1 MASAMTVEMFK
12 VILEKAECKTK
23 AGESTMPEGR
33 TIALYV
39 AHEGVSLTIS
49 RLVSLRL
56 ELDGQLIEARD
67 HRGELYMVPLA
78 DIFAASV
85 AGGTGDTPVRK
96 AGFLG

>member
-1 MASAMTVEMFK
+1 MRQAMTVEMFK
-12 VILEKAECKTK
+12 AILEKAECKTK
-23 AGESTMPEGR
+23 GGESTLPEGR

-56 ELDGQLIEARD
+56 DLDGLLIVGRD
-67 HRGELYMVPLA
+67 HRGEMYLVALA
-78 DIFAASV
+78 DVFAASV
-85 AGGTGDTPVRK
+85 AGGSGDTPVRK